1 MSIMIYQN
9 EELMSD
15 QLTILIYELKKELI
29 QDIKE
34 GI

>member
-1 MSIMIYQN
+1 MIYQYVG
-9 EELMSD
+9 LMSD
-15 QLTILIYELKKELI
+15 QLAILIYELKKELI